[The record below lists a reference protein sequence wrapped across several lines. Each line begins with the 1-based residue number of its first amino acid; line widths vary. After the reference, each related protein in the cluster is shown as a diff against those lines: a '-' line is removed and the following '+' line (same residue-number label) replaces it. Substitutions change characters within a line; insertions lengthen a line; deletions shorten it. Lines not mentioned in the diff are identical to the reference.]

1 MLGRFTRTTMN
12 KRIVSAML
20 LLIAVALLIL
30 GTYFVAIRPRVSV
43 GMSQQEVQ
51 ARLRPSALPFHY
63 SRLVIHYRDGI
74 YFARRNF
81 LIATQ
86 EVMVRFGTNGT
97 VQATQSTWTWRF

>member
-1 MLGRFTRTTMN
+1 MN
-12 KRIVSAML
+12 KRIISAVL

-30 GTYFVAIRPRVSV
+30 GTYFVALRPRVSV

-51 ARLRPSALPFHY
+51 ARLKPSALPFQR
-63 SRLVIHYRDGI
+63 STLFINDRLGI

-86 EVMVRFGTNGT
+86 EVMVRVGTDGT
-97 VQATQSTWTWRF
+97 VQTTQSKWTWRF